1 MKETPLL
8 SIENL
13 HKRFGG
19 TIALNGASLQVG
31 AGEVH
36 ALIGQ
41 NGAGKS
47 TLIKILTGYI
57 TKDEGDVHFAG
68 KPFEVNA
75 PKAAQNAGIST
86 IYQEINL
93 VPSLSVT
100 ENICLGREMRR
111 YGALDWPAMHKEAE
125 RLLARFSMKVDV
137 RRQLSD
143 FSTASQQMIAIA
155 RAIGFSAQL
164 VIMDEPTSSLDEREA
179 AVLFDVIRS
188 LKAEGVSVVFVSHKL
203 DELYEVCDRVT
214 IMRDGKTIR
223 ACNLDEIDKLEL
235 VSTML
240 GKEISRSSGR
250 ITAFDNEHAHSAG
263 TKLLEAQGL
272 SDGLHVRDVS
282 FSVRSGEIVGF
293 AGLLGA
299 GRTETAKLLFGAH
312 PPSAGHMEFDG
323 KNFAPNSPAEAIA
336 AGIGFCTEDRK
347 IEGIVP
353 DLSIAENMMLALM
366 PKLARAGIVDEKKQ
380 AQIVDGLIKSLGIK
394 CAGPHQKIREL
405 SGGNQQKVLL
415 GRWLAMSPRLLILD
429 EPTRGIDVGAKA
441 EIQKL
446 VNKLADDGLA
456 VLMISSELEEVTEGA
471 DRVYVLREGLSVA
484 ELTNGEINEDR
495 VLAAMAH
502 GTSERATANV

>member
-1 MKETPLL
+1 M
-8 SIENL
+8 
-13 HKRFGG
+13 
-19 TIALNGASLQVG
+19 
-31 AGEVH
+31 
-36 ALIGQ
+36 
-41 NGAGKS
+41 
-47 TLIKILTGYI
+47 
-57 TKDEGDVHFAG
+57 
-68 KPFEVNA
+68 
-75 PKAAQNAGIST
+75 
-86 IYQEINL
+86 
-93 VPSLSVT
+93 
-100 ENICLGREMRR
+100 
-111 YGALDWPAMHKEAE
+111 
-125 RLLARFSMKVDV
+125 
-137 RRQLSD
+137 
-143 FSTASQQMIAIA
+143 
-155 RAIGFSAQL
+155 
-164 VIMDEPTSSLDEREA
+164 
-179 AVLFDVIRS
+179 
-188 LKAEGVSVVFVSHKL
+188 SHKL

-235 VSTML
+235 VSTMP

-250 ITAFDNEHAHSAG
+250 ITAFDNEHAHLAG
-263 TKLLEAQGL
+263 NKLLEAQGL

-282 FSVRSGEIVGF
+282 FCVRSGEIVGF

-299 GRTETAKLLFGAH
+299 GRTETVKLIFGAH

-323 KNFAPNSPAEAIA
+323 KSFAPNSPAEAIA

-366 PKLARAGIVDEKKQ
+366 PKLARAGIVDEKKK

-405 SGGNQQKVLL
+405 SGANPQKVLL
-415 GRWLAMSPRLLILD
+415 GRWLAMSPRLLILH
-429 EPTRGIDVGAKA
+429 EPTRGIDVGAKV

-446 VNKLADDGLA
+446 LNRLADDGLA

-471 DRVYVLREGLSVA
+471 DRAYVLREGLSVA

-502 GTSERATANV
+502 GASERAAANVRTPNLCLSGSLCDADYSGIFNPFEHRDHA